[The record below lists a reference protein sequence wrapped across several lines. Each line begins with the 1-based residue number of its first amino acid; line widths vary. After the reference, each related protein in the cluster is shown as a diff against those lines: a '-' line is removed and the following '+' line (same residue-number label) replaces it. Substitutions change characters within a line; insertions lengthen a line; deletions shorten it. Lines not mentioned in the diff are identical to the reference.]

1 MNLDAK
7 EILEDYIRKNTK
19 EDIIFGASRDYDS
32 TIFGYVLGAI
42 KDNYNISKWEAYP
55 IAEEIVKIFNLE

>member
-1 MNLDAK
+1 MDAI
-7 EILEDYIRKNTK
+7 EIFEDYIRKNTK

>member
-1 MNLDAK
+1 MNTK
-7 EILEDYIRKNTK
+7 EILEDYIQKNTK

>member
-1 MNLDAK
+1 MDAK
-7 EILEDYIRKNTK
+7 EILEVYIRKNTK

-32 TIFGYVLGAI
+32 TIFGYVVGAI

>member
-1 MNLDAK
+1 MDAK
-7 EILEDYIRKNTK
+7 EIVEDYILKNTN

-55 IAEEIVKIFNLE
+55 IAEEIIKIFNLE

>member
-1 MNLDAK
+1 MSAK
-7 EILEDYIRKNTK
+7 EIFEDYIRKNNK

-32 TIFGYVLGAI
+32 TIFGYVLGSI

>member
-1 MNLDAK
+1 MDAK

-42 KDNYNISKWEAYP
+42 KDNYNISNWEAYP

>member
-1 MNLDAK
+1 MDAK
-7 EILEDYIRKNTK
+7 EIFEDYIRKNTK

-32 TIFGYVLGAI
+32 TIFGYVLGSI

-55 IAEEIVKIFNLE
+55 IAEEIVNTFNLE

>member
-1 MNLDAK
+1 MSAK
-7 EILEDYIRKNTK
+7 EIFEDYIRKNTK

-32 TIFGYVLGAI
+32 TLFGYVLGSI

>member
-1 MNLDAK
+1 MGAK
-7 EILEDYIRKNTK
+7 EIFEDYIQKNTK

-32 TIFGYVLGAI
+32 TIFGYVLGSI

-55 IAEEIVKIFNLE
+55 IAEEIIKIFNLE

>member
-1 MNLDAK
+1 MDAK
-7 EILEDYIRKNTK
+7 EICEDYIRKNTK
-19 EDIIFGASRDYDS
+19 EDIIFGASLDYDS

>member
-1 MNLDAK
+1 MNAK
-7 EILEDYIRKNTK
+7 EILEDYILKNTK

>member
-1 MNLDAK
+1 MDAK
-7 EILEDYIRKNTK
+7 EILEDFIRNNFK

-32 TIFGYVLGAI
+32 TIFGYVLGVI

-55 IAEEIVKIFNLE
+55 IAEEVIKIYGLE

>member
-1 MNLDAK
+1 MDAK
-7 EILEDYIRKNTK
+7 EIFEDYIRKNTK

-32 TIFGYVLGAI
+32 TIFGYVLGTI

-55 IAEEIVKIFNLE
+55 IAEEIVNTFNLE

>member
-1 MNLDAK
+1 MDAK
-7 EILEDYIRKNTK
+7 EILEDFIRKNTK

-42 KDNYNISKWEAYP
+42 KDNYNISKWEAYH